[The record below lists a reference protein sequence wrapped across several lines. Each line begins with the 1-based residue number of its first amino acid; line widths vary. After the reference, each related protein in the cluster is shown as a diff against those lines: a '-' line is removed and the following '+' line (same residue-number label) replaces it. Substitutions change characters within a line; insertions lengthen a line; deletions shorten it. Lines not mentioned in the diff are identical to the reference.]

1 MSKTSS
7 KYDFAASNA
16 ISMLNAAK
24 INFNGM
30 DLKGIRIPNANLSRS
45 QF

>member
-1 MSKTSS
+1 
-7 KYDFAASNA
+7 
-16 ISMLNAAK
+16 MLNAAK

-45 QF
+45 QFWWIQ